1 MSAID
6 ITDEEEYVNTY
17 WPQLKSALDTVLLN
31 APGTYPPISY
41 EQVHFKRSILKDR
54 IR

>member
-1 MSAID
+1 MSASD
-6 ITDEEEYVNTY
+6 ILDEEEYVNTY

-41 EQVHFKRSILKDR
+41 EQVKLRPNQAKIP
-54 IR
+54 